1 MCKAWL
7 NLLDLRARG
16 AVATIVLLTG
26 ASCLAAARP
35 PRPQGEAPAAEIQL
49 SNEELKA
56 LDTFEGHSLS
66 KADKVFASRD
76 YPRAAAEYDS
86 FVLEFPKSKA
96 IPYAL
101 LRKARSLHLALKR
114 HEAIKQ
120 YNEVLDYFPNAVKYA
135 APALFNIGLCHW
147 ENGDEEDA
155 VKVWARMAGDAAY
168 SKHPLAASA
177 LTHLAEHIAK
187 DGQTERAAAL
197 WRQIAVN
204 FRTQNPPAANN
215 AIQQVIAFYIRT
227 QPDEAK
233 LRAFYREV
241 AGFGERPER
250 LEADLDNSR
259 RYWGHVLQAVRLHGR
274 FDNPQA
280 ALRDRYY
287 QTWAAALD
295 GRFADWD
302 HYQIELANFKL
313 VVERDP
319 AQWIARLDAQFER
332 GQKPGD
338 YARIVRWIALFAQHK
353 AKVMDYY
360 AKLAFEKMANAD
372 IRELMRILYERVNDA
387 KLARNLVGKLRL
399 GEMPDAEKSD
409 LARYLAARDPDLVR
423 DICMSFDDKELG
435 QMELLRFYHGRKDAA
450 LGIPVADQL
459 LRSAR
464 FAKDALWLKAQ
475 LLHATRQ
482 FPQAIAVYQ
491 QCDNPPD
498 NLWAIADCYA
508 KQDQLERAVAQLREI
523 EAFFKPHAPEAA
535 LRIAN
540 LYREAGKAPQ
550 HIAAL
555 RMVLKKY
562 PESAQSSTAHHELE
576 RLGVKMGGG
585 VDAQ

>member
-1 MCKAWL
+1 MRKAWF
-7 NLLDLRARG
+7 NLLHRRACG
-16 AVATIVLLTG
+16 PLAAIVLLV
-26 ASCLAAARP
+26 APPCLAGARP
-35 PRPQGEAPAAEIQL
+35 ARPQGEPPSAEVQL
-49 SNEELKA
+49 SNEEVKT
-56 LDTFEGHSLS
+56 LDTFEGHALT
-66 KADKVFASRD
+66 KADKVFDSRD
-76 YPRAAAEYDS
+76 FPRAAAEYDS
-86 FVLEFPKSKA
+86 FLLEFPKSKA

-101 LRKARSLHLALKR
+101 VRKARALHLALKR
-114 HEAIKQ
+114 HEAIKA

-155 VKVWARMAGDAAY
+155 MRIWAKMAADDAY

-177 LTHLAEHIAK
+177 LTHLAEHLAK
-187 DGQTERAAAL
+187 EGQAERAAAT

-204 FRTQNPPAANN
+204 FRTQNPQAANN

-241 AGFGERPER
+241 AGFGEKPER
-250 LEADLDNSR
+250 LEADLDSSR
-259 RYWGHVLQAVRLHGR
+259 RYWGHVLQGVRLHGR
-274 FDNPQA
+274 FDNAQA
-280 ALRDRYY
+280 DLRDRYY
-287 QTWAAALD
+287 RTWAAALD

-313 VVERDP
+313 AFERDP

-360 AKLAFEKMANAD
+360 GKLAFEKMANAD
-372 IRELMRILYERVNDA
+372 IRELMRILYERANEA
-387 KLARNLVGKLRL
+387 KLARNLVSKLRL
-399 GEMPDAEKSD
+399 GEMPDSEKAD
-409 LARYLAARDPDLVR
+409 LARYLAAREPDLVK
-423 DICMSFDDKELG
+423 DICLSFDDKELG
-435 QMELLRFYHGRKDAA
+435 QMELLRFHHGRKDAA
-450 LGIPVADQL
+450 LGVPIADQL

-464 FAKDALWLKAQ
+464 FAKEALWLKGQ
-475 LLHATRQ
+475 LLHATKQ
-482 FPQAIAVYQ
+482 YPQAIAVYQ

-508 KQDQLERAVAQLREI
+508 KQDKLDQAVAQLREV
-523 EAFFKPHAPEAA
+523 EAFFKAHAPEAA

-540 LYREAGKAPQ
+540 LYREAGKTPQ

-562 PESAQSSTAHHELE
+562 PESAQSSAAHHELE

-585 VDAQ
+585 LDAQ